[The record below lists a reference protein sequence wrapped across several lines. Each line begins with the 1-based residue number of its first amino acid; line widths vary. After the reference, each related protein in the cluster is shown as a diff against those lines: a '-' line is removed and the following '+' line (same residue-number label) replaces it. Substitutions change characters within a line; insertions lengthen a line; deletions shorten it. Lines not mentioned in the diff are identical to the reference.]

1 MQIEIK
7 GLEKSYGEKKALQHF
22 SVSLQP
28 GIYGI
33 LGQNGAGKSTLMNL
47 LTDNLQRDQGQIL
60 VDQKDILQWGRAY
73 RKKVGYMPQQQ
84 GYYDEL
90 SAKAFLLYM
99 AQLKEIPRRKQKS
112 EVSRVLE
119 AVNLSDV
126 AKKKIGGFSGGMKQR
141 VMLAQALLGEPELL
155 ILDEPTAGVDPKE
168 RIRLRNLIAE
178 LAQDKIILL
187 ATHIVSDI
195 ECIADQVLL
204 MKNGELLDMDTPQA
218 LMQKLYGKV
227 WEKNC
232 TREELIQL
240 QKKYPY
246 GTLHQRK
253 EGTVFRV
260 VQDTAEEGFETVEE
274 DIGLEDVYMYWIG

>member
-1 MQIEIK
+1 MQIKII
-7 GLEKSYGEKKALQHF
+7 GLEKSYGEKKALQQF

-47 LTDNLQRDQGQIL
+47 LTDNLERDGGQIL
-60 VDQKDILQWGRAY
+60 VDQKDILQLGSAY
-73 RKKVGYMPQQQ
+73 RRKVGYMPQQQ

-99 AQLKEIPRRKQKS
+99 AQLKELPRKQRKS
-112 EVSRVLE
+112 EVERVLE

-204 MKNGELLDMDTPQA
+204 MKNGELLRMDTPQA
-218 LMQKLYGKV
+218 LMQELHGKV
-227 WEKNC
+227 WERKC
-232 TREELIQL
+232 TREELIHL

-246 GTLHQRK
+246 GNIHQRK

-260 VQDTAEEGFETVEE
+260 VQDTGEEGFCVVEE

>member
-7 GLEKSYGEKKALQHF
+7 GLEKSYGEKKALQQF

-47 LTDNLQRDQGQIL
+47 LTDNLERDKGQIL
-60 VDQKDILQWGRAY
+60 VGQKDILQLGSAY
-73 RKKVGYMPQQQ
+73 RRKVGYMPQQQ

-99 AQLKEIPRRKQKS
+99 AHLKEIPRRQRKN
-112 EVSRVLE
+112 EVERVLE

-126 AKKKIGGFSGGMKQR
+126 ARKKIGGFSGGMKQR

-178 LAQDKIILL
+178 LAQNKIILL

-204 MKNGELLDMDTPQA
+204 MKNGELLRIDTPQA
-218 LMQKLYGKV
+218 LMQELHGKV

-232 TREELIQL
+232 TRVELIQL

-246 GTLHQRK
+246 GNIHQRK

-260 VQDTAEEGFETVEE
+260 VQDDAEEGFHVVEE

>member
-1 MQIEIK
+1 
-7 GLEKSYGEKKALQHF
+7 
-22 SVSLQP
+22 
-28 GIYGI
+28 
-33 LGQNGAGKSTLMNL
+33 
-47 LTDNLQRDQGQIL
+47 
-60 VDQKDILQWGRAY
+60 
-73 RKKVGYMPQQQ
+73 MPQQQ

-99 AQLKEIPRRKQKS
+99 AQLKELPWKQRKS
-112 EVSRVLE
+112 EVERVLD

-204 MKNGELLDMDTPQA
+204 MKDGVLLRMDTPQA
-218 LMQKLYGKV
+218 LMQELYGKV
-227 WEKNC
+227 WEKKC
-232 TREELIQL
+232 TREELIHL
-240 QKKYPY
+240 QKSYPY
-246 GTLHQRK
+246 GNIHQRK

-260 VQDTAEEGFETVEE
+260 VQDTAEEGFHVVE
-274 DIGLEDVYMYWIG
+274 DNIGLEDVYMYWIG